1 MPKPPLQAPADLP
14 SLVELVKFR
23 ASDSPDA
30 YAWIY
35 LKDGANDGL
44 PITYAELL
52 HQSLRMAAFIRQYA
66 KPGDRA
72 LINHQP
78 GLDYILSFFGCLFS
92 GVVAVPVYP
101 PRFNT
106 KMERLD
112 AIVEDVEPTLALTS
126 KSVREALGPAI
137 ESHAGLHKLTWL
149 ETDMLPEGTEADR
162 VPDIS
167 PNTLAFLQ
175 YTSGSTSSPKGV
187 MLSHGSLIHNLEG
200 IHQAFETRPGTHS
213 VSWLP
218 PYHDMGLIGGILEP
232 LYSGLTGVLM
242 SPYSFLMRPA
252 RWLQAISKY
261 QATFSGGPNFAFEQC
276 VKRIPDKAL
285 DELDLSKWELAFC
298 GAEPVRAETL
308 DAFAKKF
315 ERCGFRREALYPCY
329 GLAEGTLMVTGGKFL
344 NGLTRL
350 SLDAEKLETKHI
362 VTPLDPDTKG
372 ARALVGCG
380 AAVHGTRVEI
390 VDPNTR
396 IPCDDGRVGEIWVA
410 GGSKALGYWHKP
422 AETEKAFQA
431 RIAGDDSAETYLRT
445 GDLGFRWES
454 EIYVTGRIKDLVIL
468 RGRNYYPHDIEA
480 TVGQSHPALNVGA
493 CAVVSVDELGEERL
507 VIIQELS
514 RSARDVNMDE
524 VLDAIRREVFENHG
538 VNPYAISL
546 IKPNSIPLTSSGKIQ
561 RQLSRQLFLGGSLE
575 EVRRFT
581 EATTS
586 P

>member
-1 MPKPPLQAPADLP
+1 MPKPPLQAPADLS
-14 SLVELVKFR
+14 SLVDLVRFR
-23 ASDSPDA
+23 ASDAPDA
-30 YAWIY
+30 LAWIY
-35 LKDGANDGL
+35 LKDGANDGI
-44 PITYAELL
+44 PITYSELL
-52 HQSLRMAAFIRQYA
+52 HQSLRMASFIRQYA

-78 GLDYILSFFGCLFS
+78 GLDYVLSFFGCLFS

-137 ESHAGLHKLTWL
+137 ESHAGLHKLIWL
-149 ETDMLPEGTEADR
+149 ETDTLPEGTEVDR
-162 VPDIS
+162 VPEVS
-167 PNTLAFLQ
+167 PDTLAFLQ

-187 MLSHGSLIHNLEG
+187 MLSHGSLLHNLEG
-200 IHQAFETRPGTHS
+200 IRRAFDTQPGSHS

-252 RWLQAISKY
+252 RWLQAVSKY
-261 QATFSGGPNFAFEQC
+261 QAVFSGGPNFAFEQC

-285 DELDLSKWELAFC
+285 EELDLSHWELAFC

-308 DAFAKKF
+308 EAFANKF
-315 ERCGFRREALYPCY
+315 ERCGFKRSALYPCY
-329 GLAEGTLMVTGGKFL
+329 GLAEGTLMVTGGKRGS
-344 NGLTRL
+344 GLSRL
-350 SLDAEKLETKHI
+350 TLDAEKLETKHT
-362 VTPLDPDTKG
+362 VVETDKDAKG
-372 ARALVGCG
+372 SRTLVSCG
-380 AAVHGTRVEI
+380 APTHGTRVEI
-390 VDPNTR
+390 VDPTKR
-396 IPCDDGRVGEIWVA
+396 IPCEDGIVGEIWTA
-410 GGSKALGYWHKP
+410 GGSNALGYWQKP
-422 AETEKAFQA
+422 AETEKTFHAH
-431 RIAGDDSAETYLRT
+431 IAGDESAQPYLRT
-445 GDLGFRWES
+445 GDLGFRWNGEVF
-454 EIYVTGRIKDLVIL
+454 VTGRIKDLVIL

-480 TVGQSHPALNVGA
+480 TVGQAHPALNVGA
-493 CAVVSVDELGEERL
+493 CAVVSVDEFGEERL

-524 VLDAIRREVFENHG
+524 VLDAIRREVFETHG

-575 EVRRFT
+575 EIRRFT
-581 EATTS
+581 EASQST
-586 P
+586 